1 MQTHLAVNL
10 LAKDAIGLVERIT
23 RPVAQNKC
31 VLLDSRMFTLDDR
44 FAATMLVGG
53 SWDRLSRLETALRQL
68 ASQYEMELTMM
79 RTEPPAAQG
88 AQLPYV
94 VDIVGINDPDIP
106 HVLAQFF
113 AAQGVNIRDLSTIP
127 YQASGQHTAMLSLR
141 MQVDIPADRRLAL
154 FKDAF
159 FDLCD
164 EYNLDA
170 TLDPVR

>member
-1 MQTHLAVNL
+1 MQTHLAVHL

-23 RPVAQNKC
+23 RPIAQNKC
-31 VLLDSRMFTLDDR
+31 ILLDSRMFTLDDR

-53 SWDRLSRLETALRQL
+53 SWDRLSRLENALRQL
-68 ASQYEMELTMM
+68 ATQHEMELLMT
-79 RTEPPAAQG
+79 RTETPAAPG
-88 AQLPYV
+88 MQLPYV
-94 VDIVGINDPDIP
+94 VDIIGINDPDIT

-113 AAQGVNIRDLSTIP
+113 AAQGIQIRDLSTIP
-127 YQASGQHTAMLSLR
+127 YQGSDQRNSMLSLR
-141 MQVDIPADRRLAL
+141 MQVNIPADRRLAL

>member
-23 RPVAQNKC
+23 RPIAQNKC
-31 VLLDSRMFTLDDR
+31 LILDSRFFTLGDQ
-44 FAATMLVGG
+44 FSATLLVGG
-53 SWDRLSRLETALRQL
+53 SWDRISRLETALRQIAAQHNMTL
-68 ASQYEMELTMM
+68 QML
-79 RTEPPAAQG
+79 RTEPPQAAG
-88 AQLPYV
+88 ATLPYM
-94 VDIVGINDPDIP
+94 VDIVGINNPEMP

-113 AAQGVNIRDLSTIP
+113 AAQGINIRDLSTIP
-127 YQASGQHTAMLSLR
+127 YQATGNSTAMLSLR

-164 EYNLDA
+164 ELNLDA